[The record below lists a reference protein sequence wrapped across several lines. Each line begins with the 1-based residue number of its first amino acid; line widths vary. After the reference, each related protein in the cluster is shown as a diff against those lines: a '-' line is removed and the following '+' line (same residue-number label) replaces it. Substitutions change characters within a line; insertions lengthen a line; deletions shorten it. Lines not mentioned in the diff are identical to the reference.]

1 MLVVPSLPRPRLQN
15 LSTKHGD
22 EPSGGD
28 DQWQEGEVGGRF
40 GRLVVYKPDTVEKIR
55 KNTFF

>member
-1 MLVVPSLPRPRLQN
+1 MLVVPSLSRPRSQN
-15 LSTKHGD
+15 LSTKHGG

-28 DQWQEGEVGGRF
+28 DQWQEGEAGGRF

-55 KNTFF
+55 KI